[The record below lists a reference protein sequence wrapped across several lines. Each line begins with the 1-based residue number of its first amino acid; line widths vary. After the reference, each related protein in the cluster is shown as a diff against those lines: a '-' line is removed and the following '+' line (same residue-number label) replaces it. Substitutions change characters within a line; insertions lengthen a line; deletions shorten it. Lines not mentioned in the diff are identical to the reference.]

1 MNPEDLRFLLELGR
15 SGRLGE
21 AARTLGVDET
31 TVSRR
36 ISRLEAQL
44 GVRLFDRGRSGW
56 RLSEAGRQL
65 QPFAESI
72 EATVAAAV
80 DRVASEPGTLTGR
93 VRLMTTD
100 GFGAYLLIPGLG
112 ELRRR
117 HPGLELE
124 IYTAT
129 SRGSLTERD
138 FDVAVTLE
146 RPSSRGAFVRRL
158 CDYELRL
165 YASADYLREHG
176 TPASLDEVR
185 TDHTLIWYLDAVL
198 DVEPLRLLDEVLPR
212 ARAQIQTNNI
222 TGHVEAARA
231 GVGIAPLPSYIG
243 QRDPSLRPV
252 LPERFRVERSYWLV
266 VPKDLAALARVR
278 ATAQAVTDIVRADP
292 HLRPA

>member
-1 MNPEDLRFLLELGR
+1 MNSEDLRYLLEVAR
-15 SGRLGE
+15 FGRLGE

-44 GVRLFDRGRSGW
+44 GVRLFNRGRSGW
-56 RLSEAGRQL
+56 RLSEAGWQL

-93 VRLMTTD
+93 VRIATTD
-100 GFGAYLLIPGLG
+100 GFGAYLLVPGLG
-112 ELRRR
+112 RIRES
-117 HPGLELE
+117 HPALELE

-138 FDVAVTLE
+138 FDLAVTLE
-146 RPSSRGAFVRRL
+146 RPAPRGAIVRHL
-158 CDYELRL
+158 CDYDLRL
-165 YASADYLREHG
+165 YASAEYLRAHG
-176 TPASLDEVR
+176 TPTSLDELR
-185 TDHTLIWYLDAVL
+185 NDHTLIWYLDAVL
-198 DVEPLRLLDEVLPR
+198 DVEPLRLLDQVLPR

-243 QRDPSLRPV
+243 ARDPALRPV
-252 LPERFRVERSYWLV
+252 LPEQFHAERRYWLA
-266 VPKDLAALARVR
+266 VPKDLAPLARVR
-278 ATAQAVTDIVRADP
+278 AAAQAVTDIVRADP
-292 HLRPA
+292 HLRVA